1 MARGREQLCDSIPV
15 SLMQRGC
22 CDEHSPG
29 SSKETGFLSF
39 VPFLTLLLCVL
50 NPNAAFVFAKE
61 KGHV

>member
-39 VPFLTLLLCVL
+39 VPFLALLQVA
-50 NPNAAFVFAKE
+50 AAFVFAKE
-61 KGHV
+61 KGQV